1 MFVCYSAKKVALINV
16 MSFKHLSTH
25 ISEVLNGSRFDITD
39 GRKLEITRIEVV
51 SSGMFVTRY
60 FAD

>member
-1 MFVCYSAKKVALINV
+1 MFVCYSAKKVALIKV
-16 MSFKHLSTH
+16 MSFKQLSTH
-25 ISEVLNGSRFDITD
+25 ISEVLNGSRFDIAD

-51 SSGMFVTRY
+51 SSGMFVTSY